1 MKHPGEES
9 NWPDLGHMGACD
21 WLLHQ
26 NFIKKRDDL
35 PLKKGGAFTEQCG
48 QGCWAEGEKKDAH
61 YNI

>member
-1 MKHPGEES
+1 M
-9 NWPDLGHMGACD
+9 
-21 WLLHQ
+21 LHQ